1 MTNYFRRNAENAEK
15 PQRTR
20 RGFRIIGSASRF
32 TLHVPRIVVLA
43 LLLIPLL
50 YLLTLART
58 PVLGDPT
65 EYTFIAHVL
74 GIAHPPGY
82 AFVTVVGK
90 LFQTLVPFGDVAWR
104 MHLLA
109 AVAGMVAALFVY
121 GAVRALVDRAGFPNL
136 RGIVALFAG
145 LTVAT
150 AVDHWQ
156 HAIHANPHIIT
167 ATFTAA
173 NLYFLTKW
181 YASGQGSKGAATRGR
196 LERRSRG
203 AEERGSRGDKWLYAF
218 SLSAGLGVT
227 HHPLTVFGF
236 PAYAV
241 FILSVWL
248 KEGRPKT
255 EDQRLKTN
263 SQFLVSNLQSL
274 LSHWPKVLK
283 MLGFALLG
291 LSLWLYYPLR
301 SPHVPFGPTTM
312 NTLNGFLDHVLARGL
327 SESLPYFSLAEQ
339 PQRLLVFWSILRL
352 QYSLPVIAL
361 ALFGVFAPILN
372 RQSPIANHQWPIV
385 NLYALTFLSFYAFVI
400 SLRAQDIMA
409 YLLGPLLI
417 VGLLAGVGLAQLLAL
432 LQRFLG
438 ADRRPLW
445 LLTAVF
451 FLLGPVLQVARNAPR
466 VSLAGYSEGAD
477 YIAATFDWFE
487 GTGQQATLLNDWEHM
502 TPLWYS
508 QFVDGRW
515 PDPADVTPSLVSAAK
530 PWLAFVFDYLPGGPV
545 YLSNYRRDVV
555 DFGFRLRP
563 VGPFYQVIDAS
574 DPARYQLP
582 AHLTPLLATGEG
594 VELVGY
600 GLEETA
606 AIAGDY
612 VPLTLALRAPDG
624 TADFYVPI
632 VRVGDLTFTFTTDSH
647 VTSPNWE
654 PGEVIVERF
663 DFALPHNLP
672 GGDYPVTVDL
682 KNLSTDQVVPLGADL
697 GMLAVTAQHYP
708 INTSHLLANFRQR
721 VGLVEATARHEG
733 RHAAPWPVPITAQQG
748 DTIYLRLTWQALAK
762 AEESYTVFVHLIN
775 LGNRPLVS
783 LDYTPLGG
791 SAPTHLWF
799 PKWLPG
805 QRYVDPYPLTIP
817 ADLPPGEYLIEVGL
831 YEMVSQ
837 RRLHMSDAQGNLAG
851 DRYILGSVIVGNP

>member
-1 MTNYFRRNAENAEK
+1 M
-15 PQRTR
+15 
-20 RGFRIIGSASRF
+20 
-32 TLHVPRIVVLA
+32 
-43 LLLIPLL
+43 L

-82 AFVTVVGK
+82 AFFTLLGK
-90 LFQTLVPFGDVAWR
+90 LFQALVPFGEVAWR
-104 MHLLA
+104 MHLLS
-109 AVAGMVAALFVY
+109 AVAGTVAALFVY
-121 GAVRALVDRAGFPNL
+121 GAIRTLPSPISHL
-136 RGIVALFAG
+136 QSLSALFAG

-150 AVDHWQ
+150 AVNHWQ

-181 YASGQGSKGAATRGR
+181 YARGQ
-196 LERRSRG
+196 
-203 AEERGSRGDKWLYAF
+203 GSRGDKWLYVF
-218 SLSAGLGVT
+218 SFSAGLGVT

-236 PAYAV
+236 PAYAL
-241 FILSVWL
+241 FILAVWW
-248 KEGRPKT
+248 KEGG
-255 EDQRLKTN
+255 
-263 SQFLVSNLQSL
+263 NLRAL
-274 LSHWPKVLK
+274 LRRWPTVLQ
-283 MLGFALLG
+283 MVGFALLG

-352 QYSLPVIAL
+352 QFSLPVIAL

-372 RQSPIANHQWPIV
+372 RQSSIANRQWPIV

-417 VGLLAGVGLAQLLAL
+417 VGLLAGLGLAQLLAL

-438 ADRRPLW
+438 GDRKPLW

-466 VSLAGYSEGAD
+466 VSLAEYSEGAD
-477 YIAATFDWFE
+477 YVAATFDWFE

-574 DPARYQLP
+574 DAARYQMP

-600 GLEETA
+600 GWEETA
-606 AIAGDY
+606 VAAGDY
-612 VPLTLALRAPDG
+612 VPLTLALRTPQG

-682 KNLSTDQVVPLGADL
+682 KNLSADRVVPLGADL
-697 GMLAVTAQHYP
+697 GTLALTAQRYP

-721 VGLVEATARHEG
+721 VGLVTAVARHEG
-733 RHAAPWPVPITAQQG
+733 RHAAPWQQPIIARPG
-748 DTIYLRLTWQALAK
+748 ETITLHLTWQALAK
-762 AEESYTVFVHLIN
+762 AEESYTIFVHLID
-775 LGNRPLVS
+775 LENRPIVS

-805 QRYVDPYPLTIP
+805 QWYVDPYRLTIP

-837 RRLHMSDAQGNLAG
+837 RRLHLSDAQGNLAG
-851 DRYILGSVIVGNP
+851 DRYILGSVVVGNP